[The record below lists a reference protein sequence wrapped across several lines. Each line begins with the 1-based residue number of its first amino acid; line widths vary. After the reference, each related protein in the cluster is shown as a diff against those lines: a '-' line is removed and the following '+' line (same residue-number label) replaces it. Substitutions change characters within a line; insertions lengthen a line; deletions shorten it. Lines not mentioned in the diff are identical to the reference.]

1 MVSGRGNLRLEGA
14 FLGVFLL
21 AKCIV
26 QCLVFILQEADA
38 IALVVVLVLLA
49 VDLVLLALAL
59 LVKLIL
65 FIVVFVLQRQEV
77 FIERNAV
84 AQQRLVTGG
93 LVFLVNLT
101 ILQLLNLQLHRGDLL
116 LEVVDELD
124 VEVLA
129 DLGVLRARLE

>member
-1 MVSGRGNLRLEGA
+1 M
-14 FLGVFLL
+14 
-21 AKCIV
+21 
-26 QCLVFILQEADA
+26 
-38 IALVVVLVLLA
+38 LLA

-129 DLGVLRARLE
+129 DLGVLRAGCFLLLAFTLAF